1 LSSLAAEVLGPG
13 SNVSVVAVGGYG
25 RGELSPHSDIDLLFL
40 VPGRS
45 DVTAGTLRGLLYPLW
60 DAGFQVGHALRTPKE
75 SIERCGQDL
84 DAATA
89 LLSARLISGGDAA
102 FSELHDRL
110 ARWIAKD
117 KSRLARRILE
127 SRAERHRRSQRA
139 GWALA
144 PDLKDDVGG
153 LRDVHVVG
161 WLARIAKVEQDSG
174 RLQAAAGILT
184 AAREA
189 LHAELRRK
197 SDRLRIDLQPAVARR
212 VGLDGDDAA
221 SALMTEV
228 HSAARAIEHI
238 SGLEVEG
245 LAETLLGG
253 PKRSGAAQTVA
264 PGIRVQDGALTAE
277 GLADPATALRLLAAR
292 AHSGKAIARRTLQ
305 SLPDAWRGPS
315 VERWPTE
322 LLGTFLHMLS
332 GAHVSETLELLDHVG
347 AWRLLLPEWD
357 RIRGLAQHD
366 PYHRYTVDGH
376 SFIAVGEVARA
387 IATDQF
393 ARSAANEA
401 GDPDALYLAALF
413 HDIGKG
419 SGEDHS
425 ITGERLARSACDR
438 MGLEPDTTDDVCALV
453 RYHLLLVDTATRR
466 DLDDGAVIAGVAE
479 SIATPRRLRLLY
491 VLSVADGRATGPEG
505 WSDWKAI
512 LVRELYL
519 KVMTA
524 LETGE
529 LPVRTDVA
537 VRAQEVEA
545 YEPALAGRAQEVLSA
560 LPPSYIEATP
570 VPDMVDDI
578 RLLLQTPKPGQV
590 RSRVDQGVE
599 ADRASVTICVP
610 DRPGTLARTAGVLSL
625 HRLSV
630 LHAQAYSVTSG
641 HALERFLVRCP
652 ENVDWDAVTR
662 DLEAAY
668 AGRLAV
674 EARLERK
681 AADYRPR
688 RAIEPDVRI
697 LQDASEHSTVVEV
710 RAPDALGL
718 LYAITAALSD
728 LDIDI
733 HVAKIDTLG
742 ERVVDVFY
750 VRSSWGAKLDEAQAE
765 EVPRSIAHRV
775 ARLLGA

>member
-1 LSSLAAEVLGPG
+1 M
-13 SNVSVVAVGGYG
+13 
-25 RGELSPHSDIDLLFL
+25 

-45 DVTAGTLRGLLYPLW
+45 DVSAGTLRGLLYPLW
-60 DAGFQVGHALRTPKE
+60 DAGFQVGHALRTAKE
-75 SIERCGQDL
+75 AVERATQDL
-84 DAATA
+84 DAATS
-89 LLSARLISGGDAA
+89 LLSARLVSGSDTA
-102 FSELHDRL
+102 FEELHDRL
-110 ARWIAKD
+110 ARWVAKD
-117 KSRLARRILE
+117 KARLARRILE

-153 LRDVHVVG
+153 LRDAHVVF
-161 WLARIAKVEQDSG
+161 WLERIADKEVAST
-174 RLQAAAGILT
+174 RLKDAAGVLI

-189 LHAELRRK
+189 LHAELKRK
-197 SDRLRIDLQPAVARR
+197 SDRLRLDLQPAVARR
-212 VGLDGDDAA
+212 VGLEGDDAA
-221 SALMTEV
+221 NELMMQV
-228 HSAARAIEHI
+228 HSAARAIEHH
-238 SGLEVEG
+238 SALHVEE
-245 LAETLLGG
+245 LSEELLGG

-264 PGIRVQDGALTAE
+264 PGIRVEDGALA
-277 GLADPATALRLLAAR
+277 ADALEDAATGVRLLGAK
-292 AHSGKAIARRTLQ
+292 AHSGKPIARKTLDR
-305 SLPDAWRGPS
+305 LDEVWAGPPLD
-315 VERWPTE
+315 RWPSDLRE
-322 LLGTFLHMLS
+322 AFLHMLR
-332 GAHVSETLELLDHVG
+332 GAHVSETLEILDHVG
-347 AWRLLLPEWD
+347 AWAVLLPEWNN
-357 RIRGLAQHD
+357 IRGLAQHD

-376 SFIAVGEVARA
+376 SFIAVGEVDRA
-387 IATDQF
+387 IANDQF
-393 ARSAANEA
+393 ARSAADEA
-401 GDPDALYLAALF
+401 GELDALYLAALF

-425 ITGERLARSACDR
+425 VAGERLARNACTR
-438 MGLEPDTTDDVCALV
+438 MGLDPDASDDVCSLV

-466 DLDDGAVIAGVAE
+466 DLDDGAVIAAVAE
-479 SIATPRRLRLLY
+479 QIATPRRLRLLY
-491 VLSVADGRATGPEG
+491 VLSIADGRATGPEG

-519 KVMTA
+519 KAMTA

-545 YEPALAGRAQEVLSA
+545 YEPTLAGRAREILST
-560 LPPSYIEATP
+560 LPPSYLEATP

-578 RLLLQTPKPGQV
+578 RMLLQTPKPGEIRV
-590 RSRVDQGVE
+590 RIDAGVE
-599 ADRASVTICVP
+599 ADQSSLTLCVT

-630 LHAQAYSVTSG
+630 LRAQAYSVTSG
-641 HALERFLVRCP
+641 FALERFLVRCP
-652 ENVDWDAVTR
+652 EGTDWDAVKG

-668 AGRLAV
+668 SGRLAV
-674 EARLERK
+674 EARLEKK
-681 AADYRPR
+681 ASDYKPR
-688 RAIEPDVRI
+688 RPIEPDVRI
-697 LQDASEHSTVVEV
+697 LQDASAHSTVVEV
-710 RAPDALGL
+710 RATDALGL

-750 VRSSWGAKLDEAQAE
+750 VRSAWGAKLDEAQAE
-765 EVPRSIAHRV
+765 ELPRSIAHRV

>member
-1 LSSLAAEVLGPG
+1 
-13 SNVSVVAVGGYG
+13 VS
-25 RGELSPHSDIDLLFL
+25 
-40 VPGRS
+40 
-45 DVTAGTLRGLLYPLW
+45 AGTLRGLLYPLW
-60 DAGFQVGHALRTPKE
+60 DAGFQVGHALRTAKE
-75 SIERCGQDL
+75 AVERATQDL
-84 DAATA
+84 DAATS
-89 LLSARLISGGDAA
+89 LLSARLVSGSDTA
-102 FSELHDRL
+102 FEELHDRL
-110 ARWIAKD
+110 ARWVAKD
-117 KSRLARRILE
+117 KARLARRILE

-153 LRDVHVVG
+153 LRDAHVVF
-161 WLARIAKVEQDSG
+161 WLERIADKEVAST
-174 RLQAAAGILT
+174 RLKDAAGVLI

-189 LHAELRRK
+189 LHAELKRK

-212 VGLDGDDAA
+212 VGLEGDDAA
-221 SALMTEV
+221 NELMMQV
-228 HSAARAIEHI
+228 HSAARAIEHH
-238 SGLEVEG
+238 SALHVEE
-245 LAETLLGG
+245 LSEELLGG

-264 PGIRVQDGALTAE
+264 PGIRVEDGALA
-277 GLADPATALRLLAAR
+277 ADALEDAATGVRLLGAK
-292 AHSGKAIARRTLQ
+292 AHSGKPIARKTLDR
-305 SLPDAWRGPS
+305 LDEVWAGPPLD
-315 VERWPTE
+315 RWPSDLRE
-322 LLGTFLHMLS
+322 AFLHMLR
-332 GAHVSETLELLDHVG
+332 GAHVSETLEILDHVG
-347 AWRLLLPEWD
+347 AWAVLLPEWNK
-357 RIRGLAQHD
+357 IRGLAQHD

-376 SFIAVGEVARA
+376 SFIAVGEVDRA
-387 IATDQF
+387 IANDQF
-393 ARSAANEA
+393 ARSAADEA
-401 GDPDALYLAALF
+401 GELDALYLAALF

-425 ITGERLARSACDR
+425 VAGERLARNACTR
-438 MGLEPDTTDDVCALV
+438 MGLDPDASDDVCSLV

-466 DLDDGAVIAGVAE
+466 DLDDGAVIAAVAE
-479 SIATPRRLRLLY
+479 QIATPRRLRLLY
-491 VLSVADGRATGPEG
+491 VLSIADGRATGPEG

-519 KVMTA
+519 KAMTA

-545 YEPALAGRAQEVLSA
+545 YEPTLAGRAREILST
-560 LPPSYIEATP
+560 LPPSYLEATP

-578 RLLLQTPKPGQV
+578 RMLLQTPKPGEIRV
-590 RSRVDQGVE
+590 RIDAGVE
-599 ADRASVTICVP
+599 ADQSSLTLCVT

-630 LHAQAYSVTSG
+630 LRAQAYSVTSG
-641 HALERFLVRCP
+641 FALERFLVRCP
-652 ENVDWDAVTR
+652 EGTDWDAVKG

-668 AGRLAV
+668 SGRLAV
-674 EARLERK
+674 EARLEKK
-681 AADYRPR
+681 ASDYKPR
-688 RAIEPDVRI
+688 RPIEPDVRI
-697 LQDASEHSTVVEV
+697 LQDASAHSTVVEV
-710 RAPDALGL
+710 RATDALGL

-750 VRSSWGAKLDEAQAE
+750 VRSAWGAKLDEAQAE
-765 EVPRSIAHRV
+765 ELPRSIAHRV

>member
-1 LSSLAAEVLGPG
+1 M
-13 SNVSVVAVGGYG
+13 
-25 RGELSPHSDIDLLFL
+25 

-45 DVTAGTLRGLLYPLW
+45 DVSAGTLRGLLYPLW
-60 DAGFQVGHALRTPKE
+60 DAGFQVGHALRTAKE
-75 SIERCGQDL
+75 AVERATQDL
-84 DAATA
+84 DAATS
-89 LLSARLISGGDAA
+89 LLSARLVSGSDTA
-102 FSELHDRL
+102 FEELHDRL
-110 ARWIAKD
+110 ARWVAKD
-117 KSRLARRILE
+117 KARLARRILE

-153 LRDVHVVG
+153 LRDAHVVF
-161 WLARIAKVEQDSG
+161 WLERIADKEVAST
-174 RLQAAAGILT
+174 RLKDAAGVLI

-189 LHAELRRK
+189 LHAELKRK

-212 VGLDGDDAA
+212 VGLEGDDAA
-221 SALMTEV
+221 NELMMQV
-228 HSAARAIEHI
+228 HSAARAIEHH
-238 SGLEVEG
+238 SALHVEE
-245 LAETLLGG
+245 LSEELLGG

-264 PGIRVQDGALTAE
+264 PGIRVEDGALA
-277 GLADPATALRLLAAR
+277 ADALEDAATGVRLLGAK
-292 AHSGKAIARRTLQ
+292 AHSGKPIARKTLDR
-305 SLPDAWRGPS
+305 LDEVWAGPPLD
-315 VERWPTE
+315 RWPSDLRE
-322 LLGTFLHMLS
+322 AFLHMLR
-332 GAHVSETLELLDHVG
+332 GAHVSETLEILDHVG
-347 AWRLLLPEWD
+347 AWAVLLPEWNK
-357 RIRGLAQHD
+357 IRGLAQHD

-376 SFIAVGEVARA
+376 SFIAVGEVDRA
-387 IATDQF
+387 IANDQF
-393 ARSAANEA
+393 ARSAADEA
-401 GDPDALYLAALF
+401 GELDALYLAALF

-425 ITGERLARSACDR
+425 VAGERLARNACTR
-438 MGLEPDTTDDVCALV
+438 MGLDPDASDDVCSLV

-466 DLDDGAVIAGVAE
+466 DLDDGAVIAAVAE
-479 SIATPRRLRLLY
+479 QIATPRRLRLLY
-491 VLSVADGRATGPEG
+491 VLSIADGRATGPEG

-519 KVMTA
+519 KAMTA

-545 YEPALAGRAQEVLSA
+545 YEPTLAGRAREILST
-560 LPPSYIEATP
+560 LPPSYLEATP

-578 RLLLQTPKPGQV
+578 RMLLQTPKPGEIRV
-590 RSRVDQGVE
+590 RIDAGVE
-599 ADRASVTICVP
+599 ADQSSLTLCVT

-630 LHAQAYSVTSG
+630 LRAQAYSVTSG
-641 HALERFLVRCP
+641 FALERFLVRCP
-652 ENVDWDAVTR
+652 EGTDWDAVKG

-668 AGRLAV
+668 SGRLAV
-674 EARLERK
+674 EARLEKK
-681 AADYRPR
+681 ASDYKPR
-688 RAIEPDVRI
+688 RPIEPDVRI
-697 LQDASEHSTVVEV
+697 LQDASAHSTVVEV
-710 RAPDALGL
+710 RATDALGL

-750 VRSSWGAKLDEAQAE
+750 VRSAWGAKLDEAQAE
-765 EVPRSIAHRV
+765 ELPRSIAHRV

>member
-1 LSSLAAEVLGPG
+1 MS
-13 SNVSVVAVGGYG
+13 
-25 RGELSPHSDIDLLFL
+25 
-40 VPGRS
+40 
-45 DVTAGTLRGLLYPLW
+45 AGTLRGLLYPLW
-60 DAGFQVGHALRTPKE
+60 DAGFQVGHALRTAKE
-75 SIERCGQDL
+75 AVERATQDL
-84 DAATA
+84 DAATS
-89 LLSARLISGGDAA
+89 LLSARLVSGSDTA
-102 FSELHDRL
+102 FEELHDRL
-110 ARWIAKD
+110 ARWVAKD
-117 KSRLARRILE
+117 KARLARRILE

-153 LRDVHVVG
+153 LRDAHVVF
-161 WLARIAKVEQDSG
+161 WLERIADKEVAST
-174 RLQAAAGILT
+174 RLKDAAGVLI

-189 LHAELRRK
+189 LHAELKRK

-212 VGLDGDDAA
+212 VGLEGDDAA
-221 SALMTEV
+221 NELMMQV
-228 HSAARAIEHI
+228 HSAARAIEHH
-238 SGLEVEG
+238 SALHVEE
-245 LAETLLGG
+245 LSEELLGG

-264 PGIRVQDGALTAE
+264 PGIRVEDGALA
-277 GLADPATALRLLAAR
+277 ADALEDAATGVRLLGAK
-292 AHSGKAIARRTLQ
+292 AHSGKPIARKTLDR
-305 SLPDAWRGPS
+305 LDEVWAGPPLD
-315 VERWPTE
+315 RWPSDLRE
-322 LLGTFLHMLS
+322 AFLHMLR
-332 GAHVSETLELLDHVG
+332 GAHVSETLEILDHVG
-347 AWRLLLPEWD
+347 AWAVLLPEWNK
-357 RIRGLAQHD
+357 IRGLAQHD

-376 SFIAVGEVARA
+376 SFIAVGEVDRA
-387 IATDQF
+387 IANDQF
-393 ARSAANEA
+393 ARSAADEA
-401 GDPDALYLAALF
+401 GELDALYLAALF

-425 ITGERLARSACDR
+425 VAGERLARNACTR
-438 MGLEPDTTDDVCALV
+438 MGLDPDASDDVCSLV

-466 DLDDGAVIAGVAE
+466 DLDDGAVIAAVAE
-479 SIATPRRLRLLY
+479 QIATPRRLRLLY
-491 VLSVADGRATGPEG
+491 VLSIADGRATGPEG

-519 KVMTA
+519 KAMTA

-545 YEPALAGRAQEVLSA
+545 YEPTLAGRAREILST
-560 LPPSYIEATP
+560 LPPSYLEATP

-578 RLLLQTPKPGQV
+578 RMLLQTPKPGEIRV
-590 RSRVDQGVE
+590 RIDAGVE
-599 ADRASVTICVP
+599 ADQSSLTLCVT

-630 LHAQAYSVTSG
+630 LRAQAYSVTSG
-641 HALERFLVRCP
+641 FALERFLVRCP
-652 ENVDWDAVTR
+652 EGTDWDAVKG

-668 AGRLAV
+668 SGRLAV
-674 EARLERK
+674 EARLEKK
-681 AADYRPR
+681 ASDYKPR
-688 RAIEPDVRI
+688 RPIEPDVRI
-697 LQDASEHSTVVEV
+697 LQDASAHSTVVEV
-710 RAPDALGL
+710 RATDALGL

-750 VRSSWGAKLDEAQAE
+750 VRSAWGAKLDEAQAE
-765 EVPRSIAHRV
+765 ELPRSIAHRV

>member
-1 LSSLAAEVLGPG
+1 MS
-13 SNVSVVAVGGYG
+13 
-25 RGELSPHSDIDLLFL
+25 
-40 VPGRS
+40 
-45 DVTAGTLRGLLYPLW
+45 AGTLRGLLYPLW
-60 DAGFQVGHALRTPKE
+60 DAGFQVGHALRTAKE
-75 SIERCGQDL
+75 AVERATQDL
-84 DAATA
+84 DAATS
-89 LLSARLISGGDAA
+89 LLSARLVSGSDTA
-102 FSELHDRL
+102 FEELHDRL
-110 ARWIAKD
+110 ARWVAKD
-117 KSRLARRILE
+117 KARLARRILE

-153 LRDVHVVG
+153 LRDAHVVF
-161 WLARIAKVEQDSG
+161 WLERIADKEVAST
-174 RLQAAAGILT
+174 RLKDAAGVLI

-189 LHAELRRK
+189 LHAELKRK

-212 VGLDGDDAA
+212 VGLEGDDAA
-221 SALMTEV
+221 NELMMQV
-228 HSAARAIEHI
+228 HSAARAIEHH
-238 SGLEVEG
+238 SALHVEE
-245 LAETLLGG
+245 LSEELLGG

-264 PGIRVQDGALTAE
+264 PGIRMEDGALA
-277 GLADPATALRLLAAR
+277 ADALEDAATGVRLLGAK
-292 AHSGKAIARRTLQ
+292 AHSGKPIARKTLDR
-305 SLPDAWRGPS
+305 LDEVWAGPPLD
-315 VERWPTE
+315 RWPSDLRE
-322 LLGTFLHMLS
+322 AFLHMLR
-332 GAHVSETLELLDHVG
+332 GAHVSETLEILDHVG
-347 AWRLLLPEWD
+347 AWAVLLPEWNK
-357 RIRGLAQHD
+357 IRGLAQHD

-376 SFIAVGEVARA
+376 SFIAVGEVDRA
-387 IATDQF
+387 IANDQF
-393 ARSAANEA
+393 ARSAADEA
-401 GDPDALYLAALF
+401 GELDALYLAALF

-425 ITGERLARSACDR
+425 VAGERLARNACTR
-438 MGLEPDTTDDVCALV
+438 MGLDPDASDDVCSLV

-466 DLDDGAVIAGVAE
+466 DLDDGAVIAAVAE
-479 SIATPRRLRLLY
+479 QIATPRRLRLLY
-491 VLSVADGRATGPEG
+491 VLSIADGRATGPEG

-519 KVMTA
+519 KAMTA

-545 YEPALAGRAQEVLSA
+545 YEPTLAGRAREILST
-560 LPPSYIEATP
+560 LPPSYLEATP

-578 RLLLQTPKPGQV
+578 RMLLQTPKPGEIRV
-590 RSRVDQGVE
+590 RIDAGVE
-599 ADRASVTICVP
+599 ADQSSLTLCVT

-630 LHAQAYSVTSG
+630 LRAQAYSVTSG
-641 HALERFLVRCP
+641 FALERFLVRCP
-652 ENVDWDAVTR
+652 EGTDWDAVKG

-668 AGRLAV
+668 SGRLAV
-674 EARLERK
+674 EARLEKK
-681 AADYRPR
+681 ASDYKPR
-688 RAIEPDVRI
+688 RPIEPDVRI
-697 LQDASEHSTVVEV
+697 LQDASAHSTVVEV
-710 RAPDALGL
+710 RATDALGL

-750 VRSSWGAKLDEAQAE
+750 VRSAWGAKLDEAQAE
-765 EVPRSIAHRV
+765 ELPRSIAHRV